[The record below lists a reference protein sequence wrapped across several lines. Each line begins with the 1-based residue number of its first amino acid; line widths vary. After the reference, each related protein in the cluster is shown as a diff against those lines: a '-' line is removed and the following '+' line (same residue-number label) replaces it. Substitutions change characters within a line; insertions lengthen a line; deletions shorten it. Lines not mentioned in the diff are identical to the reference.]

1 MSRTRA
7 EATTHALT
15 SVIRTRRF
23 WLSVARHSVPTIGV
37 LAFGW
42 APMNI
47 AVFFLLESWLYLTSR
62 AAIEVTFD
70 PHFAGADLPV
80 TRWDAIRKTIWMLLL
95 ASVACGV
102 LVVGFGGVMVLL
114 AFPVERWRTFLAQDW
129 KRLSFLVSL
138 LGLAVDVIVDAI
150 DLQGRLQDRTVA
162 ERRADDL
169 RVRVMFYR
177 VGALMVACLAIGLAS
192 SVGVGGS
199 VLVFV
204 ISLILV
210 YVDLFPRRLVKIFG

>member
-7 EATTHALT
+7 EATTHALNA
-15 SVIRTRRF
+15 VIRTRRF
-23 WLSVARHSVPTIGV
+23 WLSVARHSVPIIGV

-95 ASVACGV
+95 AGVACGV
-102 LVVGFGGVMVLL
+102 LVVALGGVMVLL
-114 AFPVERWRTFLAQDW
+114 AFPVEQWRTFLERGHTS
-129 KRLSFLVSL
+129 KRRTCSIRLSQQRSHGILLLDRSQL
-138 LGLAVDVIVDAI
+138 LGTEA
-150 DLQGRLQDRTVA
+150 
-162 ERRADDL
+162 
-169 RVRVMFYR
+169 
-177 VGALMVACLAIGLAS
+177 
-192 SVGVGGS
+192 S
-199 VLVFV
+199 VL
-204 ISLILV
+204 
-210 YVDLFPRRLVKIFG
+210 